1 MQTRKFYC
9 ANCDQSFWKSVA
21 ENVAEEFL
29 MKECPEC
36 RLAVGLYQLAGPLT
50 NKRLQDWG
58 LGEWAVVGV
67 LILVGYQG
75 LKALRTSSA

>member
-9 ANCDQSFWKSVA
+9 GNCDHSFWGSVA
-21 ENVAEEFL
+21 ENIAEELLF
-29 MKECPEC
+29 KECPEC

-58 LGEWAVVGV
+58 LGEVN
-67 LILVGYQG
+67 G
-75 LKALRTSSA
+75 LLYTLSIIDGLNPRRDAQFG